1 MARFRLVAI
10 DLDGTLLDSHR
21 SVPEVNR
28 TALERAQGKGVK
40 LAVVTGRRLPSARPY
55 LSHLRLDLLMV
66 LNGGAL
72 IQRGLDGPVLERK
85 LIPLA
90 VSQEVLRLASQMRAV
105 PVVDDGS
112 DGEGRLLIESG
123 APVSPSLEAYL
134 DKTTPPPFRV
144 SHLAAA
150 LEKNPLQIM
159 FAGSISRMRATAD
172 GLQEKLGSRL
182 ALALTEYPTSD
193 FAILDVVAAGASKGE
208 ALRFLA
214 DREGI
219 LPGETMAIGDNWNDL
234 GMLEAAG
241 LAVVMGNACPEL
253 RSRGFAVTGS
263 NDEGGVAQAIERYVL
278 SES

>member
-28 TALERAQGKGVK
+28 TALERAQRKGVK
-40 LAVVTGRRLPSARPY
+40 LAVVTGRRLPSARPH
-55 LSHLRLDLLMV
+55 LSHLGLDLLMV

-134 DKTTPPPFRV
+134 EKTTPPPFRV

-234 GMLEAAG
+234 GMLEGAG